1 MHFDLA
7 ALFRIS
13 GHSEDTFGMVALAQQ
28 QFVLLRQSFV
38 ARRTICEEQR
48 AETTRIFGLHLL
60 EGICFFN
67 AKLALWRRFAK
78 RLCISLLSSHASCS
92 QMTPY
97 IQVSEDPLAKLAG
110 KALNSCCTSRGNLRK
125 SLVLYGKLH
134 RHFLNPEGVFSFT
147 AVQKSLTV
155 PFHYRESFTTSGVKE
170 RFRCSGHPP
179 NLNARCPG

>member
-1 MHFDLA
+1 MLDYLPEAIDSTCVHFDLA

-67 AKLALWRRFAK
+67 AKLALWKIPPYEQQNCVRMNDQTHVKQR
-78 RLCISLLSSHASCS
+78 SLYS
-92 QMTPY
+92 MYGIFTY
-97 IQVSEDPLAKLAG
+97 IGMVSGVSVG
-110 KALNSCCTSRGNLRK
+110 KYSIHGALN
-125 SLVLYGKLH
+125 V
-134 RHFLNPEGVFSFT
+134 
-147 AVQKSLTV
+147 
-155 PFHYRESFTTSGVKE
+155 
-170 RFRCSGHPP
+170 
-179 NLNARCPG
+179 